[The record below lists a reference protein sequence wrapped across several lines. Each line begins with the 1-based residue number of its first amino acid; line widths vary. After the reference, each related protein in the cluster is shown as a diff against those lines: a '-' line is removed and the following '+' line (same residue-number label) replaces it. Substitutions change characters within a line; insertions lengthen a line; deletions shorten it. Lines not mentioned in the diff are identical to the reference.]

1 MSKFSNCS
9 RTDTNRSVFLPSREA
24 VSRTGES
31 RTIPCFAELFWLP
44 WGRLLFL
51 FHKLIR
57 AERAAPRFRILVLHT
72 ASTLTKVLSFIYR
85 GHSWGSHYLF
95 ALESKLL
102 FSRPFC
108 LHGVENG
115 WLWSPRGTLSP
126 RWMLCCFWN
135 RVDFDYFPRGL
146 LVFSSFGLENIR
158 SWIQCLISTLFLF
171 FKLSIWYNLFDQS
184 CRFLKFEEKTA
195 RIC

>member
-115 WLWSPRGTLSP
+115 WLWSPRGTLFRLGGCSICSLLLEQS
-126 RWMLCCFWN
+126 RFRLFSK
-135 RVDFDYFPRGL
+135 RVACL
-146 LVFSSFGLENIR
+146 LELRFG
-158 SWIQCLISTLFLF
+158 
-171 FKLSIWYNLFDQS
+171 KY
-184 CRFLKFEEKTA
+184 
-195 RIC
+195 